1 VNPVVYARIAGLA
14 YLAIFV
20 LAIGANFGV
29 LEGLLIAGDAE
40 ATLANVIAQETAF
53 RIAIGALFLV
63 LFADLIV
70 AWAFYGLFS
79 PLAPNLTRLTI
90 LFRVAYTISHIPFV
104 VLLVIAL
111 RAATSEASVL
121 TSPDI
126 AAYQLI
132 RAHAAGFTYTLLFFG
147 VHLVLLG
154 VLALKTRGL
163 PAFLGALIA
172 LAGVGYL
179 LDGFGILLVPDLFAA
194 VPLLG
199 VFVVI
204 IPALLGEGLLTLYLL
219 IRGVDARRWPANAG
233 ASRAAG

>member
-1 VNPVVYARIAGLA
+1 MNPVLYARIAGLA
-14 YLAIFV
+14 YLAIFI

-29 LEGLLIAGDAE
+29 LEGMLVRGDAA
-40 ATLANVIAQETAF
+40 ATLANITAHETGFRLAIA
-53 RIAIGALFLV
+53 ALFLV

-70 AWAFYGLFS
+70 AWAFYVLFS
-79 PLAPNLTRLTI
+79 PLAPKLTGLTM

-111 RAATSEASVL
+111 RAATSDASL
-121 TSPDI
+121 FAAPDV
-126 AAYQLI
+126 AAYELI
-132 RAHAAGFTYTLLFFG
+132 RAHSAGFTYTLLFFG

-163 PAFLGALIA
+163 PAILAVLIT

-194 VPLLG
+194 IPLLG
-199 VFVVI
+199 VLVVI
-204 IPALLGEGLLTLYLL
+204 VPALLGEGLLTLYLL
-219 IRGVDARRWPANAG
+219 IRGVDARRWSEAPV
-233 ASRAAG
+233 SS

>member
-1 VNPVVYARIAGLA
+1 MTPVLYARIAGLA
-14 YLAIFV
+14 YLAIFI

-29 LEGLLIAGDAE
+29 LEGLLVRGDAA
-40 ATLANVIAQETAF
+40 ATLANITAHETGFRLAIA
-53 RIAIGALFLV
+53 ALFLV

-70 AWAFYGLFS
+70 AWAFYVLFS
-79 PLAPNLTRLTI
+79 PLAPKLTGLTL

-111 RAATSEASVL
+111 RAATSDASL
-121 TSPDI
+121 FAAPDV
-126 AAYQLI
+126 AVYELI
-132 RAHAAGFTYTLLFFG
+132 RTHSAGFTYTLLFFG

-163 PAFLGALIA
+163 PAILAVLIT

-179 LDGFGILLVPDLFAA
+179 VDGFGILLVPDLFAA
-194 VPLLG
+194 IPLLG

-204 IPALLGEGLLTLYLL
+204 VPALLGEGLLTLYLL
-219 IRGVDARRWPANAG
+219 IRGVDARHWAEAPV
-233 ASRAAG
+233 SS